1 MTDAHEQGKLSSDLA
16 ISLFF
21 KKLRFLLDILKPF
34 LRYIKEFSIICCDLN
49 KRIMFFQ
56 RH

>member
-34 LRYIKEFSIICCDLN
+34 LRYIKEFSIIC
-49 KRIMFFQ
+49 
-56 RH
+56 